1 MKKLI
6 AALTAFIAMGA
17 VSILAQER
25 FVDTAIQNR
34 KAVLEEYTGVG
45 CPNCPSRHRAAN
57 EILNA
62 NIGDFFI
69 INIHSGPY
77 ADPNSYYGIDFRTDY
92 GNALTSQAGIN
103 AYPSGTINRHVFS
116 GGSAMASSSADDW
129 EAWTEDIVSQE
140 SYANIAARA
149 TIDTLSRQVELT
161 VQIYY
166 TGNSP
171 QSTNYLNV
179 ALLQDNI
186 LGYQQG
192 AGANPDQVQGN
203 LYLHMHALRDLLTGQ
218 WGEEITTTTQ
228 GSFVEKTYSYTV
240 PDSIREIPV
249 DMDDISFV
257 AFLAE
262 GRTEIVTACDAGL
275 TYLEGGPE
283 LVYQFGKFQ
292 QLPQNTC
299 DNNIRFSA
307 KIAVRVAKEPISS
320 IDLNF
325 DHPEGRAKVSVS
337 FDPALQAGDVA
348 EITSEPIE
356 FRTNRSG
363 TCWLDLA
370 KINGSND
377 FPGTDPLQLSFVK
390 NYIDIPTDEALL
402 TLYQDLP
409 RYNRDYG
416 VFWSLTGQAG
426 DTLAYGGPYDTLSS
440 PRIDTLPLIDG
451 CQQFSLQ
458 VANLNATSSSQGEG
472 YLQFD
477 NAEGDS
483 IIRYEGTY
491 PESMVIMI
499 SHNLPDNPDPGPS
512 DTTANEGSTQSLP
525 SVLYPN
531 PVSNSAFLELDL
543 DQARHLGIRVLD
555 NTGRCVLN
563 LGERTLPAG
572 RQTLELPAGNLTE
585 GMYFILIQGEGIHA
599 VRKMV
604 IKR

>member
-69 INIHSGPY
+69 INIHSGRF

-337 FDPALQAGDVA
+337 FEPALQAGDVA
-348 EITSEPIE
+348 EITSEPIG
-356 FRTNRSG
+356 FRANRSG

-409 RYNRDYG
+409 RYNRDYE
-416 VFWSLTGQAG
+416 VFWSLTGLAG

-458 VANLNATSSSQGEG
+458 VANPNATSSQGEG

-512 DTTANEGSTQSLP
+512 DTTANEGFAQSLP
-525 SVLYPN
+525 IVLYPN
-531 PVSNSAFLELDL
+531 PVSNSAFLELDMS
-543 DQARHLGIRVLD
+543 QARHLGIRVLD

-604 IKR
+604 VKR